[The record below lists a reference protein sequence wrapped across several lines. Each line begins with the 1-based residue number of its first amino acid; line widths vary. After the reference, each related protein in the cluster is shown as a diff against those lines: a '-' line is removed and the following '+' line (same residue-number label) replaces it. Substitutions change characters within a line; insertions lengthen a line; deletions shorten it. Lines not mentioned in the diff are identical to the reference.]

1 MKLSGKQ
8 YLKRKEIILSKTFSN
23 AVGHIVTSLIG
34 FNIVIQKGT
43 AKFKAFML
51 TGLKPSSGLK
61 HP

>member
-34 FNIVIQKGT
+34 FSIVIQKGT
-43 AKFKAFML
+43 A
-51 TGLKPSSGLK
+51 
-61 HP
+61 